1 VSALVW
7 AAAAAL
13 LVAAVGMLVLR
24 GRRDPL
30 LQLGD
35 GGTLDGAR
43 RRTRVLWG
51 SLAAA
56 LVGVLVVFA
65 VQARAQPEA
74 APILAPGS
82 DAIIVIDLSGSAL
95 PSSEGISRVLLA
107 LTRDPRRHLGL
118 VVFSDTAY
126 EALPPSTPVEGLKGW
141 LELFRRGKTWEYP
154 WAPSFAGG
162 TAISKGLVLAR
173 RLLAR
178 DHILHPHVILVSDLA
193 DSEADLQRLARTVA
207 QYQRDGI
214 DLRVIRVDPGTTP
227 STGSLEGLPNASF
240 VAGAATQ
247 TIDPSGGSG
256 TSALPIL
263 LAVLV
268 GLLALLAAA
277 NELAFH
283 PLSWRTRA

>member
-1 VSALVW
+1 VTALVW

-13 LVAAVGMLVLR
+13 LVAAVGLLVLR
-24 GRRDPL
+24 GRREPL

-56 LVGVLVVFA
+56 LAAVLVVFA

>member
-1 VSALVW
+1 VIALVW

-13 LVAAVGMLVLR
+13 PLVVVGLLVLR
-24 GRRDPL
+24 SRHEPL

-35 GGTLDGAR
+35 GGTLDAAL
-43 RRTRVLWG
+43 RRTRLLWG
-51 SLAAA
+51 TLAGA
-56 LVGVLVVFA
+56 LVAVLVVFA

-74 APILAPGS
+74 APLLAPGS
-82 DAIIVIDLSGSAL
+82 DAIIVVDLSGSAL
-95 PSSEGISRVLLA
+95 PSSEGISRVLLT

-118 VVFSDTAY
+118 VLFSDTAY
-126 EALPPSTPVEGLKGW
+126 EALPPSTPVEGLEGW
-141 LELFRRGKTWEYP
+141 LELFRQGKTWEYP
-154 WAPSFAGG
+154 WAPTFAGG

-178 DHILHPHVILVSDLA
+178 DHVVHPHVILVSDLA
-193 DSEADLQRLARTVA
+193 DSESDLQRLARTVA
-207 QYQRDGI
+207 QYQRDRI

-240 VAGAATQ
+240 VAGAANQ
-247 TIDPSGGSG
+247 TIDPAGGSG
-256 TSALPIL
+256 TSALPIV

-277 NELAFH
+277 NELTFH
-283 PLSWRTRA
+283 PLSWRTRT

>member
-56 LVGVLVVFA
+56 LAAVLVVFA

>member
-1 VSALVW
+1 VIPLVW
-7 AAAAAL
+7 AAAGVLLLAAL
-13 LVAAVGMLVLR
+13 GLLVRR
-24 GRRDPL
+24 GRREPV
-30 LQLGD
+30 LQVGD
-35 GGTLDGAR
+35 AGAFDAAQ
-43 RRTRVLWG
+43 RRTRLLWG
-51 SLAAA
+51 ALAGFLLA
-56 LVGVLVVFA
+56 VLVVFA

-82 DAIIVIDLSGSAL
+82 DAIIVIDVSGSAL

-107 LTRDPRRHLGL
+107 LTRDARRHLGL

-141 LELFRRGKTWEYP
+141 LELFRQGKAWEYP

-173 RLLAR
+173 RLVAR
-178 DHILHPHVILVSDLA
+178 DRIRHPHVILVSDLA
-193 DSEADLQRLARTVA
+193 DSESDLQKLARVVA
-207 QYQRDGI
+207 GYQRDNV
-214 DLRVIRVDPGTTP
+214 DLRVIRVSPEVTP
-227 STGSLEGLPNASF
+227 STGSLETLSNASF

-247 TIDPSGGSG
+247 TIDPTDGPG
-256 TSALPIL
+256 TSALPIVL
-263 LAVLV
+263 VVLV

-283 PLSWRTRA
+283 PLAWRTPT